1 MNAASEKSDSGDSG
15 TARYDFAPANQSS
28 LRGTG
33 AELELLE
40 SKVSKN
46 MHILSRMKEELVAKA
61 ADSSSARLWLQQI
74 SSLQSQITRAEIIVG
89 VVGSTGAGK
98 SSMINA
104 VLDEERLL

>member
-1 MNAASEKSDSGDSG
+1 MDATSEKLNPGDSG
-15 TARYDFAPANQSS
+15 TARSDFASANQSL
-28 LRGTG
+28 LRG

-40 SKVSKN
+40 SKVSRN
-46 MHILSRMKEELVAKA
+46 MHTLSRMKEELVAKA

-74 SSLQSQITRAEIIVG
+74 SSLQSQVTRTEIIIG